1 MSGGGRD
8 AQGPALTIGMPVY
21 NGEAY
26 LEAALSSILAQD
38 YADFELVVCDN
49 ASTDRTPLIAAE
61 WASRDPRVRVHRSD
75 TNIGVDL
82 NFDRCVEFARGRYFR
97 WAAADD
103 LVAPGYLGRCV
114 AALEA
119 APDAVLCQSGVHI
132 IDPTGQVTGLYESGL
147 GDTESGDPARRFAAL
162 VLSRHL
168 CTHVFGVMRTQALRA
183 TQLLA
188 DYYGS
193 DRAFLAE
200 LALLGRFVHVP
211 EPLFMNR
218 EHPARGS
225 RAMRRK
231 QGSRRGLPL
240 LLLYTDYW
248 RAVSRHVHDRRT
260 RRTCRLH
267 LLRWWFHDW
276 NLARL
281 AAELVAIAFPSV
293 QDLVQRMKLR
303 YYGPLPQVRP
313 IPEGV
318 QPPPPAAATGT
329 SENRPGTTHE
339 SRKT

>member
-1 MSGGGRD
+1 MSDGGRD
-8 AQGPALTIGMPVY
+8 AHVPALTIGVPVY

-26 LEAALSSILAQD
+26 LDAAIASILAQD
-38 YADFELVVCDN
+38 YADFEIVVCDN
-49 ASTDRTPLIAAE
+49 ASTDRTPLIAAA
-61 WASRDPRVRVHRSD
+61 WAARDPRVRIHRND

-103 LVAPGYLGRCV
+103 LIAPGYLRGCV

-132 IDPTGQVTGLYESGL
+132 INAAGQVTGVYESGL
-147 GDTESGDPARRFAAL
+147 DDTGSTDPARRFAAL

-168 CTHVFGVMRTQALRA
+168 CTHVFGVMRTRALRA
-183 TQLLA
+183 TRLLA

-200 LALLGRFVHVP
+200 IALLGRFVHIP

-225 RAMRRK
+225 RAVRHK
-231 QGSRRGLPL
+231 QGSRRGLPI
-240 LLLYTDYW
+240 LLLYGDYW
-248 RAVSRHVHDRRT
+248 RAVSAHVRDPRARRA
-260 RRTCRLH
+260 CRLH
-267 LLRWWFHDW
+267 LLRWWLHDW

-281 AAELVAIAFPSV
+281 ATELVATAFPSV
-293 QDLVQRMKLR
+293 QEVVRRMKLR
-303 YYGPLPQVRP
+303 YYGPLPQVRAMP
-313 IPEGV
+313 VEPHAPAAEELRANE
-318 QPPPPAAATGT
+318 PAAAQQ
-329 SENRPGTTHE
+329 
-339 SRKT
+339 SRRKA